1 MKKEKKKKKTKDENS
16 KKNQQLISQR
26 GDSGGPTELKH
37 SASRL
42 IHLHG
47 AHAILRGPTR
57 KTADIIHDS
66 LIFQVSFLCTSVFCL
81 SRHRGEE
88 SSVSSFG
95 QRSSGKVAVPY
106 FDKSSCWGK
115 SGFWQGCNEVPLLAQ
130 KSSHWFW
137 PLSAD
142 VNNQV
147 TINLTR
153 NNCCLLPFMVYSKRH
168 LKITLGRGK
177 RRKESRAWTVL
188 LLY

>member
-81 SRHRGEE
+81 SRHEERRAALAVLARGL
-88 SSVSSFG
+88 
-95 QRSSGKVAVPY
+95 QGKWLCPTSTRAVA
-106 FDKSSCWGK
+106 
-115 SGFWQGCNEVPLLAQ
+115 EA
-130 KSSHWFW
+130 
-137 PLSAD
+137 
-142 VNNQV
+142 NQV
-147 TINLTR
+147 FDR
-153 NNCCLLPFMVYSKRH
+153 DAMKFHC
-168 LKITLGRGK
+168 
-177 RRKESRAWTVL
+177 
-188 LLY
+188 